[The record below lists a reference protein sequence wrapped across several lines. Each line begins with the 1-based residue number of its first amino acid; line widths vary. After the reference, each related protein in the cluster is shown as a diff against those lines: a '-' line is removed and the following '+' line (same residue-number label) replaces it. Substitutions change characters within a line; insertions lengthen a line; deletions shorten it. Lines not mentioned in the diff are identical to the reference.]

1 MSYGCFNRASLEDT
15 LYVQDGWKYQ
25 WIPISH
31 SSTILTQISN
41 IVRVPNHLSKTCEYS
56 KHDKYADPGC
66 VGCKHRFTPEPKD
79 YAKAVALLRPP
90 PHL

>member
-1 MSYGCFNRASLEDT
+1 M
-15 LYVQDGWKYQ
+15 
-25 WIPISH
+25 
-31 SSTILTQISN
+31 
-41 IVRVPNHLSKTCEYS
+41 SKTCEYS

-66 VGCKHRFTPEPKD
+66 AGCKHRFTPEPQD